1 MLTVMRIFVAVIMA
15 LRLITNVTV
24 KRVQFLLHTL
34 EVTSSVLGPV
44 SGFLE

>member
-24 KRVQFLLHTL
+24 KRVQFLFHTL
-34 EVTSSVLGPV
+34 EVTGSILGPV

>member
-1 MLTVMRIFVAVIMA
+1 MVTVMIIFVAVIMA
-15 LRLITNVTV
+15 LRLMTNVIV

-34 EVTSSVLGPV
+34 EITGSILGPV